1 MEAVREQ
8 AKSPILP
15 NHGQGEKAVGLG
27 SGPMGA
33 DCGSDWVGNVPQA
46 GGQYVMKWFPSFDFQ
61 RRNRELK
68 EEIEA
73 HLQMAIADRVARG
86 ETEETARQAAAR
98 EFGNILLVQDV
109 TRQMWGGGWFEQLGR
124 DVRYALRQLRKNPG
138 FAITATAMLAIAI
151 CANSTVF
158 SWIDGTML
166 RPIPGARDTGE
177 LVSLQRGERNF
188 SPTPPFSYLDYRD
201 LREQNHTFAGILA
214 YHHDWITLTGGAQP
228 ERVYIANVSSNYFDV
243 LGVKPML
250 GRFFLA
256 EEETR
261 PAIPNVVLSYSLWKT
276 RFAEDPAIVGKSIE
290 IARHPV
296 TVIGVAP
303 EGVVGAMPGLRDDLW
318 VTLDPLGTDPWRM
331 THRSGGAVWLNVIG
345 RLRPG
350 VSRGQAAQDLDT
362 LMHNIVAAYP
372 NQHLGEN
379 RITLDPMWRSPFGA
393 NGYMAATLPILLAFA
408 AVVLLLTCA
417 NVATLT
423 LVGFVS
429 RRRELSIRQSLG
441 ANRIQ
446 LVRQMVLE
454 GVVLSIV
461 AGAVALVL
469 TSWTSKTFAW
479 FFPTNSNPLILN
491 GSMDYRVVIG
501 IAVSSL
507 LAGMLCGAL
516 PAWRSSHAPAI
527 EVLKAESASISG
539 GSRNRKLLSGLVVAQ
554 IALTLPLLL
563 CSGLFLRTLR
573 NLAAAN
579 PGFEQDHV
587 LTASV
592 GLNIAGYSNDE
603 AQLIRHRILDRVSAL
618 PGVEVASL
626 TDWIPMTLI
635 QKRNDAYPEGYVPHP
650 HESLLVQNA
659 EVGPRYFESLH
670 IPILEGREFT
680 LNDDEKA
687 PRVIIVDQTAARRYW
702 PGQDPLGKRLT
713 VWGRLF
719 TVVGVARNSTH
730 TFVNESPEPMVYMN
744 FFQHPGYETMV
755 QVKTEGNPVDL
766 EPMVE
771 NAIHGIDSRLPVFD
785 VRSMRESTQMASTFA
800 VIESTLAG
808 MFALIGL
815 ILAITGIYGVVA
827 YRTQLRTHEIGIRMA
842 LGASRVDV
850 LRLVLLQGLWL
861 TGVGLALGLA
871 FALGL
876 TRLIARLLYGIGAHD
891 PLTVASVVMLLG
903 TMSLV
908 ACYFPA
914 HRAMRR
920 NPVTAIREL

>member
-1 MEAVREQ
+1 
-8 AKSPILP
+8 
-15 NHGQGEKAVGLG
+15 
-27 SGPMGA
+27 
-33 DCGSDWVGNVPQA
+33 
-46 GGQYVMKWFPSFDFQ
+46 MKWFPSFGFQ
-61 RRNRELK
+61 RRKRELQ
-68 EEIEA
+68 EEIDA

-86 ETEETARQAAAR
+86 ETAETARQAAAR
-98 EFGNILLVQDV
+98 EFGNIPLVQDV
-109 TRQMWGGGWFEQLGR
+109 TRDMWGGGWFEPLGR
-124 DVRYALRQLRKNPG
+124 DVRYALRQLRKSPG
-138 FAITATAMLAIAI
+138 FTITATAMLAVAI

-166 RPIPGARDTGE
+166 RPIPGARDTGD
-177 LVSLQRGERNF
+177 LVSLQRAERKF
-188 SPTPPFSYLDYRD
+188 STTPPFSYLDYRG
-201 LREQNHTFAGILA
+201 LRELNHTFAGILA

-228 ERVYIANVSSNYFDV
+228 ERAYIANVSANYFDV
-243 LGVKPML
+243 LGIKPML

-261 PAIPNVVLSYSLWKT
+261 PDAVPNVVLGYSVWKM
-276 RFAEDPAIVGKSIE
+276 RYAADPAIVGKSIE

-303 EGVVGAMPGLRDDLW
+303 EGFVGAAPGLRDDLW
-318 VTLDPLGTDPWRM
+318 ITLDPLGSDVWRM
-331 THRSGGAVWLNVIG
+331 THRDSDWLILIG
-345 RLRPG
+345 RLRSG

-362 LMHNIVAAYP
+362 VMHNIVAAFP
-372 NQHLGEN
+372 DDHLGDN
-379 RITLDPMWRSPFGA
+379 RITLDPMWRSPSGA

-423 LVGFVS
+423 LVRFVS
-429 RRRELSIRQSLG
+429 RRRELAIRQSLG
-441 ANRIQ
+441 ANRMQ

-479 FFPTNSNPLILN
+479 FFPANSNPLILN
-491 GSMDYRVVIG
+491 GSMDHKVVIG

-507 LAGMLCGAL
+507 LVGMLCGAL
-516 PAWRSSHAPAI
+516 PAWRSSHAPAV

-554 IALTLPLLL
+554 IALSLPLLI

-603 AQLIRHRILDRVSAL
+603 AQLIRHKILDRTSAL

-635 QKRNDAYPEGYVPHP
+635 QKRSDAYPEGYVPHP
-650 HESLLVQNA
+650 HESLLVENA

-687 PRVIIVDQTAARRYW
+687 PRVIIVDHTAAGRYW
-702 PGQDPLGKRLT
+702 PGQDPLGKNLR
-713 VWGRLF
+713 VWGSLF

-730 TFVNESPEPMVYMN
+730 TFVNESPEPMVYMS
-744 FFQHPGYETMV
+744 FFQYPGYETMV

-766 EPMVE
+766 EPAVE
-771 NAIHGIDSRLPVFD
+771 NAIHEIDSRLPVFD
-785 VRSMRESTQMASTFA
+785 VRSMRESTQMASSFA

-815 ILAITGIYGVVA
+815 VLAITGIYGVVA

-850 LRLVLLQGLWL
+850 LRLVLVQGLWL
-861 TGVGLALGLA
+861 TGIGLALGLA

-876 TRLIARLLYGIGAHD
+876 TRIIVRMLYGIGAND
-891 PLTVASVVMLLG
+891 PVTVVSVVMLLG
-903 TMSLV
+903 AMSLL
-908 ACYFPA
+908 ACYLPA

-920 NPVTAIREL
+920 NPVTAIREW

>member
-1 MEAVREQ
+1 
-8 AKSPILP
+8 
-15 NHGQGEKAVGLG
+15 
-27 SGPMGA
+27 
-33 DCGSDWVGNVPQA
+33 
-46 GGQYVMKWFPSFDFQ
+46 MKWISSFGFQ
-61 RRNRELK
+61 RRKRELQ
-68 EEIEA
+68 EEIDA
-73 HLQMAIADRVARG
+73 HLRMAIADRVARG
-86 ETEETARQAAAR
+86 ETAESARQAAAR
-98 EFGNILLVQDV
+98 EFGNIPLLQDV
-109 TRQMWGGGWFEQLGR
+109 TRDMWGQAWLEQLGR
-124 DVRYALRQLRKNPG
+124 DVRYALRQLRKSPC
-138 FAITATAMLAIAI
+138 FSITATAMLAVAI

-166 RPIPGARDTGE
+166 RPIPGARDTGD

-201 LREQNHTFAGILA
+201 LREQNHTFTGILA

-228 ERVYIANVSSNYFDV
+228 ERAYIANVSANYFDV
-243 LGVKPML
+243 LGIKPVL

-261 PAIPNVVLSYSLWKT
+261 PDAVPKVVLGYSLWKT
-276 RFAEDPAIVGKSIE
+276 RYAADPAIVGKSIE
-290 IARHPV
+290 VARHPV

-303 EGVVGAMPGLRDDLW
+303 EGVVGAMPGIREDLW
-318 VTLDPLGTDPWRM
+318 VTLDPLGTDVWRM
-331 THRSGGAVWLNVIG
+331 THRGGGAVWLNVIG

-350 VSRGQAAQDLDT
+350 VSRRQAAQNLDT
-362 LMHNIVAAYP
+362 LMHHIVAEFP
-372 NQHLGEN
+372 DDHLGEN

-423 LVGFVS
+423 LVRFVS
-429 RRRELSIRQSLG
+429 RRRELAIRQSLG

-461 AGAVALVL
+461 AGVVALVL

-479 FFPTNSNPLILN
+479 FFPANAAPLVLN
-491 GSMDYRVVIG
+491 GNMDHKVVIG

-539 GSRNRKLLSGLVVAQ
+539 GSRNRKLLNGLVVAQ
-554 IALTLPLLL
+554 IALSLPLLI

-603 AQLIRHRILDRVSAL
+603 AKLIRRKILDRVSAL

-680 LNDDEKA
+680 PEDDERA
-687 PRVIIVDQTAARRYW
+687 PNVLIVDQTAARRYW
-702 PGQDPLGKRLT
+702 PGQDPLGKRLRI
-713 VWGRLF
+713 WGSLF

-730 TFVNESPEPMVYMN
+730 TFVNESPEPIVYMSY
-744 FFQHPGYETMV
+744 FQHPGYETMV

-815 ILAITGIYGVVA
+815 VLAVTGIYGVVA
-827 YRTQLRTHEIGIRMA
+827 YRTQMRTHEIGVRMA

-850 LRLVLLQGLWL
+850 LRLVLSQGLWL
-861 TGVGLALGLA
+861 TGIGLALGLA
-871 FALGL
+871 VAVGL
-876 TRLIARLLYGIGAHD
+876 TRFIARLLYGIGAND
-891 PLTVASVVMLLG
+891 PVTVVSVVMLLG
-903 TMSLV
+903 AMSLV

>member
-1 MEAVREQ
+1 
-8 AKSPILP
+8 
-15 NHGQGEKAVGLG
+15 
-27 SGPMGA
+27 
-33 DCGSDWVGNVPQA
+33 
-46 GGQYVMKWFPSFDFQ
+46 MKWFSNFGFQ
-61 RRNRELK
+61 RRNRELQ
-68 EEIEA
+68 EEIDA

-86 ETEETARQAAAR
+86 ETAETARQAATR
-98 EFGNILLVQDV
+98 EFGNIPLVQDV
-109 TRQMWGGGWFEQLGR
+109 TRDMWGQPRLEQLGR
-124 DVRYALRQLRKNPG
+124 DVRYALRQLRKSPG
-138 FAITATAMLAIAI
+138 FSITATAMLAVAI

-166 RPIPGARDTGE
+166 RPIPGARETGD

-214 YHHDWITLTGGAQP
+214 YHNDWIALTGGAQP
-228 ERVYIANVSSNYFDV
+228 ERVYIANVSANYFDV
-243 LGVKPML
+243 LGIKPVL
-250 GRFFLA
+250 GRFFLP
-256 EEETR
+256 EEESR
-261 PAIPNVVLSYSLWKT
+261 PVPNVVLGYSLWKT
-276 RFAEDPAIVGKSIE
+276 RYAADPAIVGKSIE
-290 IARHPV
+290 VARHPV

-303 EGVVGAMPGLRDDLW
+303 EGFVGAAPGLRDDLW
-318 VTLDPLGTDPWRM
+318 VTLDPLGTDVWRM
-331 THRSGGAVWLNVIG
+331 THRDSDWLIVIG

-362 LMHNIVAAYP
+362 QMHHIVVEYP
-372 NQHLGEN
+372 DQHLGDN

-408 AVVLLLTCA
+408 GLVLLLTSA

-423 LVGFVS
+423 LVRFVS
-429 RRRELSIRQSLG
+429 RRRELAIRQSLG

-446 LVRQMVLE
+446 LVRQMMLE
-454 GVVLSIV
+454 GALLSIV
-461 AGAVALVL
+461 AGVVALIL
-469 TSWTSKTFAW
+469 TSRTSKTFAW
-479 FFPTNSNPLILN
+479 FFPANSIPLILN
-491 GSMDYRVVIG
+491 GSMDHKVVIG
-501 IAVSSL
+501 IAVFSL
-507 LAGMLCGAL
+507 LAGILCGAL

-554 IALTLPLLL
+554 IAFSLPLLL
-563 CSGLFLRTLR
+563 CSGLLLRTLR
-573 NLAAAN
+573 NLAGAD
-579 PGFEQDHV
+579 PGFEQDHI

-603 AQLIRHRILDRVSAL
+603 AQLIRHGIIDRVSAL

-659 EVGPRYFESLH
+659 EVGPQYFESLH

-702 PGQDPLGKRLT
+702 PGQDPLGKNLR
-713 VWGRLF
+713 VRGSLF
-719 TVVGVARNSTH
+719 TVVGVVRNSTH
-730 TFVNESPEPMVYMN
+730 TFVNESPEPMVYMS
-744 FFQHPGYETMV
+744 FFQAGYETIV

-766 EPMVE
+766 APAVQ
-771 NAIHGIDSRLPVFD
+771 NAIHEIDTRLPVFD
-785 VRSMRESTQMASTFA
+785 VRPMRESTQMASSFA
-800 VIESTLAG
+800 VIQSALAG

-815 ILAITGIYGVVA
+815 VLAVTGIYGVVA
-827 YRTQLRTHEIGIRMA
+827 YRTQMRTHEIGVRMA

-850 LRLVLLQGLWL
+850 LRLVLWQGLWL
-861 TGVGLALGLA
+861 TGIGMALGLA

-876 TRLIARLLYGIGAHD
+876 TRFIARLLYGIGAND
-891 PLTVASVVMLLG
+891 PVTVVSVVMLLG
-903 TMSLV
+903 AMSLL
-908 ACYFPA
+908 ACYLPA

>member
-1 MEAVREQ
+1 
-8 AKSPILP
+8 
-15 NHGQGEKAVGLG
+15 
-27 SGPMGA
+27 
-33 DCGSDWVGNVPQA
+33 
-46 GGQYVMKWFPSFDFQ
+46 MKWFPSFGFQ
-61 RRNRELK
+61 RRKRELQ
-68 EEIEA
+68 EEIDA
-73 HLQMAIADRVARG
+73 HLRMAIADRVARG
-86 ETEETARQAAAR
+86 ETAETARQAAAR
-98 EFGNILLVQDV
+98 EFGNIPLVQDV
-109 TRQMWGGGWFEQLGR
+109 TRDMWGQAWLEQLGR
-124 DVRYALRQLRKNPG
+124 DVRYALRQLRKSPG
-138 FAITATAMLAIAI
+138 FSITATAMLAVAI

-166 RPIPGARDTGE
+166 RPIPGARDTGD

-214 YHHDWITLTGGAQP
+214 YHHDWIALTGNAQP
-228 ERVYIANVSSNYFDV
+228 ERVYIANVSANYFDV
-243 LGVKPML
+243 LGIKPLL
-250 GRFFLA
+250 GRFFLP
-256 EEETR
+256 EEESR
-261 PAIPNVVLSYSLWKT
+261 AVPNVVLGYSLWKT
-276 RFAEDPAIVGKSIE
+276 RYAEDPAIVGKSIE
-290 IARHPV
+290 VARHPV

-303 EGVVGAMPGLRDDLW
+303 EGVVGAMPGIREDLW
-318 VTLDPLGTDPWRM
+318 VTLDPLGTDEWRM

-362 LMHNIVAAYP
+362 LMHHIVTAYP
-372 NQHLGEN
+372 DQHLGDN

-408 AVVLLLTCA
+408 GLVLLLTSA

-423 LVGFVS
+423 LVRFVS
-429 RRRELSIRQSLG
+429 RRRELAIRQALG

-446 LVRQMVLE
+446 LVRQMMLE
-454 GVVLSIV
+454 GAVLSIV
-461 AGAVALVL
+461 AGVVALGL

-479 FFPTNSNPLILN
+479 FFPANAIPLVLN
-491 GSMDYRVVIG
+491 GNMDHKVVIG
-501 IAVSSL
+501 IAVFSL

-554 IALTLPLLL
+554 IALSLPLLL
-563 CSGLFLRTLR
+563 CSGLLLRTLR
-573 NLAAAN
+573 NLAGAN
-579 PGFEQDHV
+579 PGFEQDHI

-603 AQLIRHRILDRVSAL
+603 TQLIRHKILDRVSAL
-618 PGVEVASL
+618 PGVKVASL
-626 TDWIPMTLI
+626 TDWIPMTLSH
-635 QKRNDAYPEGYVPHP
+635 KGEDAYPEGYVPHP
-650 HESLLVQNA
+650 HESLQVYHA
-659 EVGPRYFESLH
+659 EVSPRYFESLN

-680 LNDDEKA
+680 PDDDEKA
-687 PRVIIVDQTAARRYW
+687 PRVLIMDQTAARRYW
-702 PGQDPLGKRLT
+702 PGQDPLGKRLR

-730 TFVNESPEPMVYMN
+730 IFVNESPEPMVYMS
-744 FFQHPGYETMV
+744 FFQEGYETIV
-755 QVKTEGNPVDL
+755 QVKTEGNPLDL
-766 EPMVE
+766 APAVE
-771 NAIHGIDSRLPVFD
+771 QAIHGIDSRLPVFD
-785 VRSMRESTQMASTFA
+785 VRSMRECTQMASSFA
-800 VIESTLAG
+800 VIQSTLAG

-815 ILAITGIYGVVA
+815 VLAVTGIYGVVA
-827 YRTQLRTHEIGIRMA
+827 YRTQLRTHEFGIRMA

-850 LRLVLLQGLWL
+850 LRLVLVQGLWL
-861 TGVGLALGLA
+861 AGTGLALGLA

-876 TRLIARLLYGIGAHD
+876 TRLIARLLYGISGND
-891 PLTVASVVMLLG
+891 PVSVVSVVMLLG
-903 TMSLV
+903 AMSLL
-908 ACYFPA
+908 ACYLPA

>member
-1 MEAVREQ
+1 
-8 AKSPILP
+8 
-15 NHGQGEKAVGLG
+15 
-27 SGPMGA
+27 
-33 DCGSDWVGNVPQA
+33 
-46 GGQYVMKWFPSFDFQ
+46 MKWFPSFGFQ
-61 RRNRELK
+61 RRKRELQD
-68 EEIEA
+68 EIDA
-73 HLQMAIADRVARG
+73 HLEMAIADRVARG
-86 ETEETARQAAAR
+86 ETAETARQAAAR
-98 EFGNILLVQDV
+98 EFGNVPLVQDV
-109 TRQMWGGGWFEQLGR
+109 TRDMWGQTWLEQLGR
-124 DVRYALRQLRKNPG
+124 DVRYALRQLRKSPG
-138 FAITATAMLAIAI
+138 FSITATAMLAVAI

-166 RPIPGARDTGE
+166 RPIPGAQGTGD
-177 LVSLQRGERNF
+177 LVSLQRGERSF

-228 ERVYIANVSSNYFDV
+228 ERAYIANVSANYFDV
-243 LGVKPML
+243 LGIKPVL

-256 EEETR
+256 EEETH
-261 PAIPNVVLSYSLWKT
+261 PDSVVVLGYSLWKT
-276 RFAEDPAIVGKSIE
+276 RYGEDPAIVGKSIE

-303 EGVVGAMPGLRDDLW
+303 EGFVGAMPGIREDLW
-318 VTLDPLGTDPWRM
+318 VTLDPLGTDAWRM

-362 LMHNIVAAYP
+362 LMHNIVVTYP
-372 NQHLGEN
+372 DDHLGEN

-423 LVGFVS
+423 LVRFVS
-429 RRRELSIRQSLG
+429 RRRELAIRQSLG

-446 LVRQMVLE
+446 LVRQMVME

-461 AGAVALVL
+461 AGGMALLL
-469 TSWTSKTFAW
+469 TSWTSKSFAW
-479 FFPTNSNPLILN
+479 FFPANSNPLILN
-491 GSMDYRVVIG
+491 GSMDHKVVIG

-507 LAGMLCGAL
+507 LASMLCGAL
-516 PAWRSSHAPAI
+516 PAWRSSHAPAV

-554 IALTLPLLL
+554 IALSLPLLL
-563 CSGLFLRTLR
+563 CSGLLLRTLR
-573 NLAAAN
+573 NLAGAN
-579 PGFEQDHV
+579 PGFEQDHI

-592 GLNIAGYSNDE
+592 GLNIAGYSHDE
-603 AQLIRHRILDRVSAL
+603 EQVIRHKILDRVSAL
-618 PGVEVASL
+618 PGVKVATL
-626 TDWIPMTLI
+626 TDWIPMTLSH
-635 QKRNDAYPEGYVPHP
+635 KGVDAYPEGYVPHP
-650 HESLLVQNA
+650 HESLQVVHA
-659 EVGPRYFESLH
+659 EVSPRYFESLH

-680 LNDDEKA
+680 PDDDEKA
-687 PRVIIVDQTAARRYW
+687 PRVLIVDQTAARRYW
-702 PGQDPLGKRLT
+702 PGQDPLGKELR
-713 VWGRLF
+713 VWGSLF
-719 TVVGVARNSTH
+719 TVVGVVRNSTH
-730 TFVNESPEPMVYMN
+730 TFVNESPEPMVYMS
-744 FFQHPGYETMV
+744 FFQAGYETMV

-766 EPMVE
+766 APAVQ
-771 NAIHGIDSRLPVFD
+771 NAIREIDPRLPVFD
-785 VRSMRESTQMASTFA
+785 VRSMRESTQMASSFA
-800 VIESTLAG
+800 VIQSTLAG

-815 ILAITGIYGVVA
+815 VLAITGIYGVVA
-827 YRTQLRTHEIGIRMA
+827 YRTQLRTHEIGVRMA

-861 TGVGLALGLA
+861 TGIGLALGLA

-876 TRLIARLLYGIGAHD
+876 TRIIARLLYGIGAND
-891 PLTVASVVMLLG
+891 PITIVSVVMLLG
-903 TMSLV
+903 AMSLA
-908 ACYFPA
+908 ACYLPA

>member
-1 MEAVREQ
+1 
-8 AKSPILP
+8 
-15 NHGQGEKAVGLG
+15 
-27 SGPMGA
+27 
-33 DCGSDWVGNVPQA
+33 
-46 GGQYVMKWFPSFDFQ
+46 MKWFPSFGFQ
-61 RRNRELK
+61 RRKRELQ
-68 EEIEA
+68 EELDA
-73 HLQMAIADRVARG
+73 HLRMAIADRGARG
-86 ETEETARQAAAR
+86 ETAESARQAAER
-98 EFGNILLVQDV
+98 DFGNVPLVQDV
-109 TRQMWGGGWFEQLGR
+109 TRDMWGQGWLEQLGR
-124 DVRYALRQLRKNPG
+124 DVGYALRQLRKSPG
-138 FAITATAMLAIAI
+138 FSITATAMLAVAI

-166 RPIPGARDTGE
+166 RPIPGARDAGD
-177 LVSLQRGERNF
+177 LISLQRGERNF

-201 LREQNHTFAGILA
+201 LREQNHTLTGMLA
-214 YHHDWITLTGGAQP
+214 YHHDWISLTGGAQP
-228 ERVYIANVSSNYFDV
+228 ERAYIANVTANYFDV
-243 LGVKPML
+243 LGIKPVL

-261 PAIPNVVLSYSLWKT
+261 PDAVPNVVLGYSLWKN
-276 RFAEDPAIVGKSIE
+276 RYAADPAIVGKSIE

-303 EGVVGAMPGLRDDLW
+303 EGFIGAAPGLRDDLW
-318 VTLDPLGTDPWRM
+318 VTLDPLGNDVFRM
-331 THRSGGAVWLNVIG
+331 NHRDIVWLIVIG

-350 VSRGQAAQDLDT
+350 ASRGLAAQDLDT
-362 LMHNIVAAYP
+362 QMRHIVAAYP
-372 NQHLGEN
+372 DQHLGDN

-408 AVVLLLTCA
+408 AVVLLLTSA

-423 LVGFVS
+423 LVRFVS
-429 RRRELSIRQSLG
+429 RRRELAIRQSLG

-454 GVVLSIV
+454 GVVLSVV

-479 FFPTNSNPLILN
+479 FFPANSNPLILN
-491 GSMDYRVVIG
+491 GSMDHKVVIG
-501 IAVSSL
+501 IAVTSL

-554 IALTLPLLL
+554 IALSLPLLL

-579 PGFEQDHV
+579 PGLEQDHV

-603 AQLIRHRILDRVSAL
+603 AQRIRHKILDRVSAL
-618 PGVEVASL
+618 PGVKVASL

-635 QKRNDAYPEGYVPHP
+635 QKRDDAYPEGYVPHP
-650 HESLLVQNA
+650 HESLLVENA
-659 EVGPRYFESLH
+659 EVGPRYFECLH

-680 LNDDEKA
+680 REDDEKA
-687 PRVIIVDQTAARRYW
+687 PRVIIVDQTAAGRYW
-702 PGQDPLGKRLT
+702 PGQDPLGKNLR
-713 VWGRLF
+713 VWGHLF

-730 TFVNESPEPMVYMN
+730 TFVNESPEPMVYMS
-744 FFQHPGYETMV
+744 FFQEGDETIV
-755 QVKTEGNPVDL
+755 QVKTEGNPLDL
-766 EPMVE
+766 APAVE
-771 NAIHGIDSRLPVFD
+771 QAIHGIDSRLPVFD
-785 VRSMRESTQMASTFA
+785 VRSMRECTQMASSFA
-800 VIESTLAG
+800 VIQSTLAG

-815 ILAITGIYGVVA
+815 VLAITGIYGVVA

-850 LRLVLLQGLWL
+850 LRLVLVQGLWL
-861 TGVGLALGLA
+861 TGIGLALGLA
-871 FALGL
+871 SALGL
-876 TRLIARLLYGIGAHD
+876 TRVIGRMLYGIGAND
-891 PLTVASVVMLLG
+891 PVTMASVITLLG
-903 TMSLV
+903 AMSLL